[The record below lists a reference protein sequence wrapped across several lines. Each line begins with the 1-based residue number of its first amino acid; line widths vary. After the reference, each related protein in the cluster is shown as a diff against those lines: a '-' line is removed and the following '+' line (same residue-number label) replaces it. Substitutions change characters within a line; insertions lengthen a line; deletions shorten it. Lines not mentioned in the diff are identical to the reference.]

1 MRLAIVTDIHH
12 GRVTFVK
19 QGPRALGL
27 LAAGLARAKEAGV
40 DAVVELGD
48 RISDLDEAADFA
60 LQSEV
65 GRVFDASGLTRHHI
79 CGNHDRAHLSAARN
93 AEALGA
99 ELGTRAVDLGHVR
112 LVFWEPDVA
121 LSRTKGFSLAPGDLD
136 GLRGLLAQ
144 SARRTILFSHAPL
157 SGHSMR
163 GNYWFENNPAHATYA
178 EADAIR
184 AVLAEAPCPLI
195 AIAGHVHWNSFA
207 ELDGVRHLTLHSLTD
222 STYSHPEPSGAFGW
236 LTVDGERG
244 YWKVEG
250 LAPLEIEFPFPHAKS
265 TRLVPHP
272 RFADLARA
280 ADLISV

>member
-19 QGPRALGL
+19 QGLRALGL

-60 LQSEV
+60 LESEV
-65 GRVFDASGLTRHHI
+65 GRVFAESGLVRHHI

-93 AEALGA
+93 AQALGA
-99 ELGTRAVDLGHVR
+99 ELGTRAVDLGDVR

-184 AVLAEAPCPLI
+184 AVLAEAPCSLI

-207 ELDGVRHLTLHSLTD
+207 EVDGVRHLTLHSLTD
-222 STYSHPEPSGAFGW
+222 SAYSDPEPSGAFGR
-236 LTVDGERG
+236 LTIDGERAH
-244 YWKVEG
+244 WKVEG
-250 LAPLEIEFPFPHAKS
+250 LAPLELGFPFPRAKPE
-265 TRLVPHP
+265 RLAALP
-272 RFADLARA
+272 RFADLARGA
-280 ADLISV
+280 ELISA